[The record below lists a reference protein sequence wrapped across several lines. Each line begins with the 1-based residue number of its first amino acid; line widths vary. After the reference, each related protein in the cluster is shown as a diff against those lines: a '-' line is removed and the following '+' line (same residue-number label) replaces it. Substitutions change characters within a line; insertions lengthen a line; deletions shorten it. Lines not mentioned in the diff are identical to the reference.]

1 MTEFESIYQ
10 TYFQDVYRYLLRV
23 SRNEH
28 IAEEVTSETFFK
40 AMQSV
45 KQFRGECEIRVW
57 LCQIAKNCYFSYMKK
72 SRRMVSMNDPEFPEM
87 QDLGTNV
94 EEIITGQDEVSHLKR
109 ILHQIPEPYKEV
121 FMWRVFAEMSF
132 KQIGQ
137 IFQKSENWACVT
149 YHRARKMIN
158 ERMEEQGN
166 EK

>member
-1 MTEFESIYQ
+1 MAMSDSEK
-10 TYFQDVYRYLLRV
+10 LLFLLHEKITA
-23 SRNEH
+23 N
-28 IAEEVTSETFFK
+28 
-40 AMQSV
+40 
-45 KQFRGECEIRVW
+45 
-57 LCQIAKNCYFSYMKK
+57 
-72 SRRMVSMNDPEFPEM
+72 VSMNDPEFPEM